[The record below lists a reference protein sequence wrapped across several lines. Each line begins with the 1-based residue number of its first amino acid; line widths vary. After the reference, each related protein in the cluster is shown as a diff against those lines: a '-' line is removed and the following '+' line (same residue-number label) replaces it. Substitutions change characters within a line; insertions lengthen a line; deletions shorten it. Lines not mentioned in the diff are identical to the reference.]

1 MTVSERSFFSPL
13 SLSLERWE
21 LDVGGEE
28 SRTWESTFKFRIA
41 APFFLSTFHFRCCRC
56 LLRFVVVVFFRFC
69 VALHSGWAGKQ
80 ITPTTGVCVCC
91 VEEQKKNNADKS
103 FENETAFTFVSGFL
117 FPFFLV
123 IFSFPTAGAD
133 SPHPVRFF
141 SSRLVLHGRI
151 KQVKTGC
158 NCSPVRRRKSKNEP
172 DILGRRAF
180 LLRIDST
187 RFFFV
192 LGFIICV
199 DSGLS
204 LFEK

>member
-117 FPFFLV
+117 FPFFWSFSRFPRPAPIPHTPFAFFPLV
-123 IFSFPTAGAD
+123 SFYT
-133 SPHPVRFF
+133 V
-141 SSRLVLHGRI
+141 
-151 KQVKTGC
+151 
-158 NCSPVRRRKSKNEP
+158 E
-172 DILGRRAF
+172 
-180 LLRIDST
+180 
-187 RFFFV
+187 
-192 LGFIICV
+192 
-199 DSGLS
+199 
-204 LFEK
+204 

>member
-91 VEEQKKNNADKS
+91 VEEQKKTTPTNHSRTKPHLLLFLGS
-103 FENETAFTFVSGFL
+103 CSLFFGHFLVSHGRRR
-117 FPFFLV
+117 FPTPRSLFFL
-123 IFSFPTAGAD
+123 
-133 SPHPVRFF
+133 
-141 SSRLVLHGRI
+141 SSR
-151 KQVKTGC
+151 
-158 NCSPVRRRKSKNEP
+158 
-172 DILGRRAF
+172 
-180 LLRIDST
+180 ST
-187 RFFFV
+187 RSNKTSENWMQ
-192 LGFIICV
+192 LLTC
-199 DSGLS
+199 SS
-204 LFEK
+204 SEK

>member
-56 LLRFVVVVFFRFC
+56 LLRFVVVVFFSLLRRSSFR
-69 VALHSGWAGKQ
+69 LGGK
-80 ITPTTGVCVCC
+80 TNNTNDRCVCVLCRGT
-91 VEEQKKNNADKS
+91 KKNNADKS